1 MAYCLGSQPFWY
13 ESKQNPTHS
22 DSLPTD
28 RKKTQERLEDV
39 IEEMFQTSKQTMSEI
54 EKLMERIK
62 NLELEVE
69 ILKKRRFGVG
79 EITNIVLSELQ

>member
-1 MAYCLGSQPFWY
+1 
-13 ESKQNPTHS
+13 
-22 DSLPTD
+22 
-28 RKKTQERLEDV
+28 LEEV
-39 IEEMFQTSKQTMSEI
+39 IEEMFETSKQNRSEI

-62 NLELEVE
+62 SLELEVE